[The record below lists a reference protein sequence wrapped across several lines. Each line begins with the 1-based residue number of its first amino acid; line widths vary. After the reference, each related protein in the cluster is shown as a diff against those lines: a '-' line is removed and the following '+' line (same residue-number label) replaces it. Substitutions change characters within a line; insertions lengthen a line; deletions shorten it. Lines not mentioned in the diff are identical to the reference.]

1 MEDEKKVAYQGF
13 NDGTVYPRKSGENYI
28 YEGLIL
34 RFMKSRW
41 TYNDATN
48 VVGYYNSPVTR
59 AENSISKELK
69 GFDHDLF
76 SGHKV
81 VIDPATALTLLAVA
95 DRRAQDAMGFP
106 LLRPGRSQGLHALR
120 RSARAPHHVHPD
132 AS

>member
-1 MEDEKKVAYQGF
+1 
-13 NDGTVYPRKSGENYI
+13 
-28 YEGLIL
+28 
-34 RFMKSRW
+34 MKSRW

-81 VIDPATALTLLAVA
+81 VIDPATALTPCG
-95 DRRAQDAMGFP
+95 RRPTCARRYGFSATTTWTIA
-106 LLRPGRSQGLHALR
+106 RTSCVTAKRSCASSRSSGR
-120 RSARAPHHVHPD
+120 
-132 AS
+132 